1 MAQHL
6 WYYKNEYGPDY
17 EIGLYHGDKSGHV
30 MIYVGQKIVKIDF
43 SVFDNK
49 NYHFQLGSELFNL
62 AIIFGQKNK
71 YVLINE
77 NTGKA
82 VPFALKNKYPVK
94 HILAS
99 IGICLVLIVLIYFIC
114 F

>member
-1 MAQHL
+1 MAQRL

-49 NYHFQLGSELFNL
+49 NYHF
-62 AIIFGQKNK
+62 K
-71 YVLINE
+71 
-77 NTGKA
+77 
-82 VPFALKNKYPVK
+82 
-94 HILAS
+94 
-99 IGICLVLIVLIYFIC
+99 
-114 F
+114 

>member
-1 MAQHL
+1 
-6 WYYKNEYGPDY
+6 
-17 EIGLYHGDKSGHV
+17 

-62 AIIFGQKNK
+62 GIIYGQKNK

-82 VPFALKNKYPVK
+82 VPLTLKNKYPLK